1 MYTLNEGTQM
11 CCGLS
16 PLAGRLSRILST
28 PDCKDDLCKVVGSS
42 GGRRKFFVFVV
53 LGAEWP

>member
-1 MYTLNEGTQM
+1 M

-42 GGRRKFFVFVV
+42 GGRRKFFVLVV
-53 LGAEWP
+53 LGGEWP